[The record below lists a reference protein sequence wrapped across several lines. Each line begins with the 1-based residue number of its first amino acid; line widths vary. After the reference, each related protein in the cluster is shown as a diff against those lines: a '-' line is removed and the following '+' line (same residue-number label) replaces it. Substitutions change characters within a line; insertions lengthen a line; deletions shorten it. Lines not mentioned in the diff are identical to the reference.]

1 MLKRI
6 IFALSAAAVMMLSG
20 STVAFA
26 GNTGDTNYDFSVSAF
41 NYDTRTPKRD
51 KLDKTAVYVYVTYL
65 QDNSSVNVRALGMAN
80 DKGTNLTENGT
91 TGSLTDHV
99 ICRSGIQYSVH
110 SQIYEKGHRT
120 AAVAFQSKN
129 AIQRETVKGK
139 WSPDSTRTYT
149 HAWN

>member
-1 MLKRI
+1 MLKRK

-65 QDNSSVNVRALGMAN
+65 QDNSSVNVRALGMAD
-80 DKGTNLTENGT
+80 DKGTNLTENGQ
-91 TGSLTDHV
+91 TGSLIDHV

-110 SQIYEKGHRT
+110 
-120 AAVAFQSKN
+120 N
-129 AIQRETVKGK
+129 
-139 WSPDSTRTYT
+139 
-149 HAWN
+149 HA

>member
-1 MLKRI
+1 MLKRK

-65 QDNSSVNVRALGMAN
+65 QDNSSVNVRALGMA
-80 DKGTNLTENGT
+80 K
-91 TGSLTDHV
+91 
-99 ICRSGIQYSVH
+99 YSVH